1 MKNKEQPSNFW
12 FGFALGTIAAV
23 GSSYLL
29 GTKNGRDLTKK
40 LLDLTENLEENLN
53 LIKTELVKEMEKH
66 PGAHTETHTTS
77 LHSEAQTHI
86 PEQRPKPLAE
96 ILNKINSLTP
106 HLNSEPKKFIM
117 K

>member
-1 MKNKEQPSNFW
+1 MKSKESPSNFW

-29 GTKNGRDLTKK
+29 GTQNGRDLTKK
-40 LLDLTENLEENLN
+40 LLDLTENLEENLD

-66 PGAHTETHTTS
+66 PGTHTE
-77 LHSEAQTHI
+77 LPPHI

>member
-23 GSSYLL
+23 GSPYLL

-40 LLDLTENLEENLN
+40 LLDLTENLEENLEF
-53 LIKTELVKEMEKH
+53 IKTELVKEMEKQPQTENPSLKPPEPH
-66 PGAHTETHTTS
+66 SHTE
-77 LHSEAQTHI
+77 QK
-86 PEQRPKPLAE
+86 QKPLAE

-106 HLNSEPKKFIM
+106 HLHSDQKKFIT

>member
-1 MKNKEQPSNFW
+1 MKNKEQTSNFW
-12 FGFALGTIAAV
+12 FGFALGTMAAV

-40 LLDLTENLEENLN
+40 LLDLTENLEENLD
-53 LIKTELVKEMEKH
+53 LIKTELLKEMDKQPHVE
-66 PGAHTETHTTS
+66 GYTSS
-77 LHSEAQTHI
+77 LHLPTPPSHQ
-86 PEQRPKPLAE
+86 EQKQKPLAE

-106 HLNSEPKKFIM
+106 HINSEPKKFIM